1 MFLKINRKNY
11 IIFFNIN
18 KNIEKIFLLLKITSF
33 LGEKNTL

>member
-1 MFLKINRKNY
+1 MFLKISRKNY